1 MTEQQEHKTVRMS
14 EITPEILENINVGD
28 WIEGIGDIGCYYD
41 RKIIRIVGTWLRR
54 FTPPNK
60 DGVHWITGAELREI
74 YADDLSLDKYDEIR
88 KRPAAKVENV
98 PLCIHN
104 GQIDCCQTPNAEANK
119 IAEKG
124 NPVPSSTE
132 LIAMANLEW
141 ENREERRGIHNRED
155 WCCGWMAGFL
165 SEKKPNWT
173 KEQIEAAEKRG
184 YERALDD
191 LGVLHGEDARKFN
204 EELKNPSPLTPE
216 AAEVMRKA
224 RELARK

>member
-1 MTEQQEHKTVRMS
+1 MMT
-14 EITPEILENINVGD
+14 GD
-28 WIEGIGDIGCYYD
+28 KQIG
-41 RKIIRIVGTWLRR
+41 K
-54 FTPPNK
+54 
-60 DGVHWITGAELREI
+60 
-74 YADDLSLDKYDEIR
+74 
-88 KRPAAKVENV
+88 
-98 PLCIHN
+98 
-104 GQIDCCQTPNAEANK
+104 TPNAEANK

-132 LIAMANLEW
+132 PIAMANLEW

>member
-1 MTEQQEHKTVRMS
+1 MTDDDESYRTDGGHPSWGVNPRIGKT
-14 EITPEILENINVGD
+14 PD
-28 WIEGIGDIGCYYD
+28 
-41 RKIIRIVGTWLRR
+41 
-54 FTPPNK
+54 
-60 DGVHWITGAELREI
+60 
-74 YADDLSLDKYDEIR
+74 
-88 KRPAAKVENV
+88 
-98 PLCIHN
+98 
-104 GQIDCCQTPNAEANK
+104 AEANK
-119 IAEKG
+119 IAEEAYRNITSR

-141 ENREERRGIHNRED
+141 HNREERRGIHNRED

>member
-1 MTEQQEHKTVRMS
+1 MTDDDESYRTDGGHPSWGVNPRIGKT
-14 EITPEILENINVGD
+14 PD
-28 WIEGIGDIGCYYD
+28 
-41 RKIIRIVGTWLRR
+41 
-54 FTPPNK
+54 
-60 DGVHWITGAELREI
+60 
-74 YADDLSLDKYDEIR
+74 
-88 KRPAAKVENV
+88 
-98 PLCIHN
+98 
-104 GQIDCCQTPNAEANK
+104 AEANK
-119 IAEKG
+119 IAEEAYRNITSR

-132 LIAMANLEW
+132 LITMANLEW
-141 ENREERRGIHNRED
+141 RNREERRGIHNRED

>member
-1 MTEQQEHKTVRMS
+1 MTDDDESYRTDGGHPSWGVNPRIGKT
-14 EITPEILENINVGD
+14 PD
-28 WIEGIGDIGCYYD
+28 
-41 RKIIRIVGTWLRR
+41 
-54 FTPPNK
+54 
-60 DGVHWITGAELREI
+60 
-74 YADDLSLDKYDEIR
+74 
-88 KRPAAKVENV
+88 
-98 PLCIHN
+98 
-104 GQIDCCQTPNAEANK
+104 AEANK
-119 IAEKG
+119 IAEEAYRNITSR

>member
-1 MTEQQEHKTVRMS
+1 MTGDKRIGKT
-14 EITPEILENINVGD
+14 PD
-28 WIEGIGDIGCYYD
+28 
-41 RKIIRIVGTWLRR
+41 
-54 FTPPNK
+54 
-60 DGVHWITGAELREI
+60 
-74 YADDLSLDKYDEIR
+74 
-88 KRPAAKVENV
+88 
-98 PLCIHN
+98 
-104 GQIDCCQTPNAEANK
+104 AEANK
-119 IAEKG
+119 IAEKSYRNITTAQREHNPAPPARYIDEESETPCTREG
-124 NPVPSSTE
+124 IDLILISAERARSNPRNPVPSSTE
-132 LIAMANLEW
+132 LIAMAKRANTEW

>member
-1 MTEQQEHKTVRMS
+1 MTERQDKHPKRCETIYPYQEGHPSWGVNPRIGKT
-14 EITPEILENINVGD
+14 PD
-28 WIEGIGDIGCYYD
+28 
-41 RKIIRIVGTWLRR
+41 
-54 FTPPNK
+54 
-60 DGVHWITGAELREI
+60 
-74 YADDLSLDKYDEIR
+74 
-88 KRPAAKVENV
+88 
-98 PLCIHN
+98 
-104 GQIDCCQTPNAEANK
+104 AEANK
-119 IAEKG
+119 IAEEAYRNITSR

-132 LIAMANLEW
+132 LITMANLEW
-141 ENREERRGIHNRED
+141 KNREERRGIHNRED

>member
-1 MTEQQEHKTVRMS
+1 MTDDDESYRTDGGHPSWGVNPRIGKT
-14 EITPEILENINVGD
+14 PD
-28 WIEGIGDIGCYYD
+28 
-41 RKIIRIVGTWLRR
+41 
-54 FTPPNK
+54 
-60 DGVHWITGAELREI
+60 
-74 YADDLSLDKYDEIR
+74 
-88 KRPAAKVENV
+88 
-98 PLCIHN
+98 
-104 GQIDCCQTPNAEANK
+104 AEANK
-119 IAEKG
+119 IAEEAYRNITSR

-132 LIAMANLEW
+132 LITMANLEW
-141 ENREERRGIHNRED
+141 KNREERRGIHNRED